1 MPNPATREASK
12 RFRDNL
18 RKRRTQPGYVTYL
31 SESRI
36 PTAPPAPPIPGT
48 TDVPGARYHMMPIGP
63 APKPGGSYP
72 GGTAGTRDWFGPWD
86 AIRAVG
92 SAFPETVIAGAG
104 ALTRK
109 LPDWLQPS
117 GSEPSWRNLWQTR
130 EETLARS
137 ASAIEAVKR
146 ARAAKEAG
154 ASSEDIVNI
163 LATSFEK
170 RPLHAQVATWWTD
183 PLNYIT
189 PFVKGMKGVSRILP
203 KPVYSTIPPK
213 LPTPQYE
220 QARAAFEAEALPD
233 IQRKLFGRTE
243 IPILSPDKT
252 RLLPPRAASIE
263 ESQRVSDKYWT
274 KWDKTQTEKRYLND
288 PVPVLLMKRGAN
300 PTIMVGD
307 LKKLSSKRAR
317 VETPLDEVIKNI
329 TDTRPDQ
336 KYGTLGKRIAIEG
349 YGLDNT
355 QIRWLTDS
363 PELAMAK
370 ARGTLPISDE
380 ARMPIATP
388 SPRQEA
394 RMPIATPRPLQPP
407 ERVFH
412 LPPRMPRP
420 TTATPSP
427 LQPPERVFHLPPPR
441 PPTATPKMPT
451 TDDFIPE
458 WVQGQYARVAHPDV
472 SPGPPIIR
480 GGRVVDEIA
489 DSATGVVD
497 EVAPISFGGI
507 KIGDVVDINTSD
519 GRVAGRV
526 DGIGNFDVGDKSTR
540 TISIKGKIIQ
550 EDALIPSVASSID
563 AQITSSASGV
573 TGSSFEKG
581 LAGRPWQGGAGTGE
595 GIQALDEGSPL
606 TWIARHAIPEERTA
620 VEILK
625 EILASPEATNIKK
638 VTKEEITKE
647 RGIRASK
654 GQEAYKQSV
663 KAAEAAGK
671 TQEEILGIGQRSR
684 KSRLAGDLPD
694 ARLDFEKLNE
704 QLGDANKQILFRMLR
719 KAGPEGVHPA
729 GMPTRATEVLSIYD
743 HNNAV
748 DALEN
753 LFSKGF
759 LPTKYEAELLSKV
772 FGDEFVDIVL
782 KSRPGTIGRTG
793 FRPME
798 LLLDVLNMPRAN
810 VSSVD
815 LSFLLR
821 QGGMLFPSQL
831 RQVRASSKLAMR
843 TMKKGGDELSR
854 GLQGAMQQTEGG
866 RLWHTYVDQAGL
878 FLHRA
883 GGERVERLIVG
894 NKQFRNTPKGRQEA
908 FKYAEDTGQTVQ
920 ESTKVVGSEAVGR
933 IVNKREEA
941 FMSTLAGR
949 LPWVRLSERAYTT
962 FLNKLRWDVMDDI
975 VKRVEAGMGRQLD
988 PANAADKT
996 LLKDIANYIN
1006 ATTGRG
1012 PGLREAAE
1020 RLGMIREDQF
1030 GGAAAWVS
1038 GIESIMNAV
1047 MFSPRLFTS
1056 RFAAP
1061 AYAAKNMRHLANL
1074 YPEAVRG
1081 DAVAREAYKD
1091 MSRTVAFQ
1099 MGTWFTTGVALLGL
1113 AKMAERNGEQIEV
1126 ELDWRS
1132 SDFGKIKA
1140 GGSRYDVWSGY
1151 TQIARAMGQLYSGE
1165 SKSSGTGEIRSIP
1178 RNEVLDRFARSKF
1191 SPSMGMVSE
1200 YNLIP
1205 LITSGESFGKG
1216 QGFLGEDRDIL
1227 KDMSD
1232 ISPFKGGGNI
1242 PMLRIERGWVPIVDQ
1257 ESFWTKFFVPL
1268 FMRDL
1273 SDAVDQ
1279 NISPLIPE
1287 NVDANIAGS
1296 REPPGLL
1303 QGLITG
1309 IGSGLPAGLGLG
1321 VPTYTTLDDITE
1333 GITEG
1338 QPGGPVS
1345 YTKSQPYQ
1353 RHQAQEIREQ
1363 QDLEEGRTRTTG
1375 VGHQI
1380 QQNRLNESNQYNE
1393 LANKIRTDPNL
1404 TTQEA
1409 RKIYNNIK
1417 TEARITRQVLSQG
1430 LGGPEERQQIT
1441 STRSLPEQYAH
1452 DFYTR
1457 LDAARERQG
1466 GIPLT
1471 GTEYEAILLAW
1482 ETEMINSDDPQKQAA
1497 VLTLRMMENRIDL
1510 PPEILNILTP
1520 GQLARYQAARIL
1532 EGRHQ
1537 TGVMPSE
1544 LYG

>member
-1 MPNPATREASK
+1 MSNPDYKKS
-12 RFRDNL
+12 RDALKQFLEDL
-18 RKRRTQPGYVTYL
+18 RSRRDQRMSVSPTPIPTPSVSPPVPLSGRHRTDTGQAAVVPEPVDWGKRRQDMSGMFKDFGMGMINPFHKTEARQSLPEDASYMQKVGANFKPLMRGLDAWGDTIKPGAAWANAAL
-31 SESRI
+31 
-36 PTAPPAPPIPGT
+36 IPG
-48 TDVPGARYHMMPIGP
+48 VRRRYGELRDQGIGP
-63 APKPGGSYP
+63 MAAMQAAYEQSAAAGEIPKFQQFATEAILDPLELIPGLGLA
-72 GGTAGTRDWFGPWD
+72 GG
-86 AIRAVG
+86 
-92 SAFPETVIAGAG
+92 
-104 ALTRK
+104 
-109 LPDWLQPS
+109 
-117 GSEPSWRNLWQTR
+117 
-130 EETLARS
+130 
-137 ASAIEAVKR
+137 
-146 ARAAKEAG
+146 AAKALPRALRAG
-154 ASSEDIVNI
+154 GAALGIGKAAPRLSPSQ
-163 LATSFEK
+163 LAEYDFGLSF
-170 RPLHAQVATWWTD
+170 P
-183 PLNYIT
+183 
-189 PFVKGMKGVSRILP
+189 KGSP
-203 KPVYSTIPPK
+203 EP
-213 LPTPQYE
+213 PTPQYE
-220 QARAAFEAEALPD
+220 QARADLEAEALPD
-233 IQRKLFGRTE
+233 IQRKLFGSPE
-243 IPILSPDKT
+243 IPMPSPDEA

-263 ESQRVSDKYWT
+263 ESQGVSDKYWT

-329 TDTRPDQ
+329 ADTRPDQ

-380 ARMPIATP
+380 ARMPSPDIATP

-394 RMPIATPRPLQPP
+394 RMPI
-407 ERVFH
+407 
-412 LPPRMPRP
+412 
-420 TTATPSP
+420 ATPSP

-441 PPTATPKMPT
+441 PTTATPKMPT

-458 WVQGQYARVAHPDV
+458 WEHAQYARAVNPDW

-497 EVAPISFGGI
+497 EVAP
-507 KIGDVVDINTSD
+507 
-519 GRVAGRV
+519 
-526 DGIGNFDVGDKSTR
+526 
-540 TISIKGKIIQ
+540 
-550 EDALIPSVASSID
+550 
-563 AQITSSASGV
+563 
-573 TGSSFEKG
+573 FEKG
-581 LAGRPWQGGAGTGE
+581 LAGRPWQGGAGE
-595 GIQALDEGSPL
+595 GIRALAEGAPL
-606 TWIARHAIPEERTA
+606 TWIARHAKPEERTA

-625 EILASPEATNIKK
+625 EILASPEATKIKK

-654 GQEAYKQSV
+654 GQKAYQQSV

-671 TQEEILGIGQRSR
+671 TQEEISGIGQRSR

-694 ARLDFEKLNE
+694 ARLDPEKLNE

-743 HNNAV
+743 HSNAV

-831 RQVRASSKLAMR
+831 RQVRDSSKLAMR

-854 GLQGAMQQTEGG
+854 GLQGAMQQAEGG

-996 LLKDIANYIN
+996 LLQDIANYIN

-1012 PGLREAAE
+1012 PGFREAAE
-1020 RLGMIREDQF
+1020 RLGMVREGQF

-1061 AYAAKNMRHLANL
+1061 TYAAKNMRHLANL
-1074 YPEAVRG
+1074 YPEAVKG
-1081 DAVAREAYKD
+1081 DAAAREAYKD

-1151 TQIARAMGQLYSGE
+1151 TQIARAIGQLYSGE

-1268 FMRDL
+1268 FIRDL

-1321 VPTYTTLDDITE
+1321 VTTYTTLDDITE

-1353 RHQAQEIREQ
+1353 RRQAQDIRKE

-1380 QQNRLNESNQYNE
+1380 EENRLNESRQYNE

-1482 ETEMINSDDPQKQAA
+1482 ETEMINSGDPQKQAA
-1497 VLTLRMMENRIDL
+1497 VLTLRMMENRTDL
-1510 PPEILNILTP
+1510 PPEILKILTP

-1532 EGRHQ
+1532 KGRHE
-1537 TGVMPSE
+1537 TGVMPLE